1 MELVAKLAGKTF
13 TIDSSKGIDLSIPL
27 INQSNKVNCF
37 WAPLFEISPVK
48 TDQFIG
54 SIAEGG
60 LVNFKNIRIN
70 PHGNG
75 THTECIGHISKEV
88 HHINDVLQSFH
99 FPASLI
105 TIIPEIQS
113 NGDRVITPNSI
124 QDVLTSCPDF
134 PALIIR
140 TIPNHTDKLQRV
152 YSGTNPCYVSQEA
165 MQLIVDKGIEHLL
178 IDIPSLDREEDGGHL
193 LAHNTFW
200 NYFGN
205 IDQARTNCTV
215 TELIYVPD
223 EVKDGSYLL
232 NLQIISLEMDASPS
246 KPIIYPLD

>member
-1 MELVAKLAGKTF
+1 M
-13 TIDSSKGIDLSIPL
+13 
-27 INQSNKVNCF
+27 
-37 WAPLFEISPVK
+37 
-48 TDQFIG
+48 
-54 SIAEGG
+54 
-60 LVNFKNIRIN
+60 
-70 PHGNG
+70 
-75 THTECIGHISKEV
+75 
-88 HHINDVLQSFH
+88 
-99 FPASLI
+99 
-105 TIIPEIQS
+105 
-113 NGDRVITPNSI
+113 
-124 QDVLTSCPDF
+124 
-134 PALIIR
+134 
-140 TIPNHTDKLQRV
+140 DKLQRV

-178 IDIPSLDREEDGGHL
+178 IDLPSLDREEDGGHL

-200 NYFGN
+200 NYFGS